1 MFRYAFLLAASA
13 VADAP
18 KAAVTVLVAAVD
30 GAQLTL
36 PGSPGGPRRGGSG
49 RYPGSPSRPRAD
61 PPRPGPDASSPERLP
76 GTAMSKTAYIRT
88 KPHLNIGTMGH
99 VDHGK
104 TTLTAAITKVLAER
118 GAGTFVPFDR
128 IDRAPEEAARGI
140 TINIAHVEYETGT
153 RHYAHVDM
161 PGHADYVKNM
171 VTGAAQLDGA
181 ILVVS
186 ALDGIMPQTAE
197 HVLLARQVG
206 VDHIVVALNKA
217 DAGDEELTDL
227 VELEV
232 RELLTAHGYGGD
244 AAPVVRVSGLKA
256 LEGDPRWTA
265 SIEALLDAVD
275 TYVPVPE
282 RYLDAPF
289 LLPVENVL
297 TITGRGTV
305 VTGAVERGTVRVG
318 DKVQVLGADTET
330 VVTGLETFGR
340 PMEEAQAGDN
350 VALLLRG
357 VPRDAVRRGHV
368 VAAPGSVTPS
378 RRFTARLYVLSAR
391 EGGRTTPLSTGYRP
405 QFYIRTADVVGDVD
419 LGEAAVARPGD
430 TVTVTVE
437 LGRDVPL
444 EPGLGFAVR
453 EGGRTVGAGTVTEV
467 L

>member
-1 MFRYAFLLAASA
+1 M
-13 VADAP
+13 P
-18 KAAVTVLVAAVD
+18 
-30 GAQLTL
+30 
-36 PGSPGGPRRGGSG
+36 
-49 RYPGSPSRPRAD
+49 
-61 PPRPGPDASSPERLP
+61 
-76 GTAMSKTAYIRT
+76 KTAYVRT

-104 TTLTAAITKVLAER
+104 TTLTAAITKVLADR
-118 GAGTFVPFDR
+118 GTGTFVPFDR

-140 TINIAHVEYETGT
+140 TINIAHVEYETDT

-206 VDHIVVALNKA
+206 VDHIVVAINKA
-217 DAGDEELTDL
+217 DAGDEELADL

-232 RELLTAHGYGGD
+232 RELLSAQGYPGD
-244 AAPVVRVSGLKA
+244 SVPVVRVSGLKA
-256 LEGDPRWTA
+256 LEGVPRWTA
-265 SIEALLDAVD
+265 AIEALLDAVD
-275 TYVPVPE
+275 TYVPMPE

-318 DKVQVLGADTET
+318 DRVEVLGADVET
-330 VVTGLETFGR
+330 VVTGLETFGK

-357 VPRDAVRRGHV
+357 VPRDAVRRGHI
-368 VAAPGSVTPS
+368 VAAPGSVVPS
-378 RRFTARLYVLSAR
+378 RRFSARVYVLSAR
-391 EGGRTTPLSTGYRP
+391 EGGRTTPVSTGYRP

-419 LGEAAVARPGD
+419 LGETAVARPGD
-430 TVTVTVE
+430 TVTMTVE
-437 LGRDVPL
+437 LGREVPL
-444 EPGLGFAVR
+444 EPGLGFAIR
-453 EGGRTVGAGTVTEV
+453 EGGRTVGAGTVSTV
-467 L
+467 D

>member
-1 MFRYAFLLAASA
+1 
-13 VADAP
+13 
-18 KAAVTVLVAAVD
+18 
-30 GAQLTL
+30 
-36 PGSPGGPRRGGSG
+36 
-49 RYPGSPSRPRAD
+49 
-61 PPRPGPDASSPERLP
+61 
-76 GTAMSKTAYIRT
+76 MSKTAYVRT

-104 TTLTAAITKVLAER
+104 TTLTAAITKVLAGR
-118 GAGTFVPFDR
+118 GTGTFVPFDR

-140 TINIAHVEYETGT
+140 TINIAHVEYETDT

-232 RELLTAHGYGGD
+232 RELLSAQGYPGD
-244 AAPVVRVSGLKA
+244 AVPVVRVSGLRA

-265 SIEALLDAVD
+265 SVEALLDAVD
-275 TYVPVPE
+275 TYVPMPE
-282 RYLDAPF
+282 RYVDAPF

-305 VTGAVERGTVRVG
+305 VTGAVERGTVRLG
-318 DKVQVLGADTET
+318 DRVAVLGADVES
-330 VVTGLETFGR
+330 VVTGLETFGK

-368 VAAPGSVTPS
+368 VAAPGSVVP
-378 RRFTARLYVLSAR
+378 ARSFVARVYVLSAR
-391 EGGRTTPLSTGYRP
+391 EGGRRTALTTGYRP

-419 LGEAAVARPGD
+419 LGETAVARPGE
-430 TVTVTVE
+430 TVEMTVE
-437 LGRDVPL
+437 LGREVPL

-453 EGGRTVGAGTVTEV
+453 EGGRTVGAGTVLSV
-467 L
+467 GS

>member
-1 MFRYAFLLAASA
+1 
-13 VADAP
+13 
-18 KAAVTVLVAAVD
+18 
-30 GAQLTL
+30 
-36 PGSPGGPRRGGSG
+36 
-49 RYPGSPSRPRAD
+49 
-61 PPRPGPDASSPERLP
+61 
-76 GTAMSKTAYIRT
+76 MSKTAYVRT

-104 TTLTAAITKVLAER
+104 TTLTAAITKVLADR
-118 GAGTFVPFDR
+118 GSGAFVPFDR

-140 TINIAHVEYETGT
+140 TINIAHVEYETDT

-171 VTGAAQLDGA
+171 VTGAAQLDGS

-232 RELLTAHGYGGD
+232 RDLLTAHGYGGD
-244 AAPVVRVSGLKA
+244 SVPVVRVSGLKA

-265 SIEALLDAVD
+265 SVEALLDAVD
-275 TYVPVPE
+275 TYVPMPE

-305 VTGAVERGTVRVG
+305 VTGAVERGVVRVG
-318 DKVQVLGADTET
+318 DRVEVLGASVET
-330 VVTGLETFGR
+330 VVTGLETFGK

-368 VAAPGSVTPS
+368 VAAPGSVVPS
-378 RRFTARLYVLSAR
+378 RRFTAQVYVLSAR
-391 EGGRTTPLSTGYRP
+391 EGGRTTPVSSGYRP
-405 QFYIRTADVVGDVD
+405 QFYIRTADVVGVVD
-419 LGEAAVARPGD
+419 LGEVAVARPGE
-430 TVTVTVE
+430 TVAMTVE

-444 EPGLGFAVR
+444 EAGLGFAIR
-453 EGGRTVGAGTVTEV
+453 EGGRTVGAGTVTAV
-467 L
+467 V

>member
-1 MFRYAFLLAASA
+1 M
-13 VADAP
+13 P
-18 KAAVTVLVAAVD
+18 
-30 GAQLTL
+30 
-36 PGSPGGPRRGGSG
+36 
-49 RYPGSPSRPRAD
+49 
-61 PPRPGPDASSPERLP
+61 
-76 GTAMSKTAYIRT
+76 KTAYVRT

-104 TTLTAAITKVLAER
+104 TTLTAAITKVLADR

-140 TINIAHVEYETGT
+140 TINIAHVEYETDT

-232 RELLTAHGYGGD
+232 RELLTAQGYGGD
-244 AAPVVRVSGLKA
+244 AVPVVRVSGLKA
-256 LEGDPRWTA
+256 LEGDARWTA

-275 TYVPVPE
+275 TYVPMPE

-289 LLPVENVL
+289 LMPVENVL

-318 DKVQVLGADTET
+318 DRVEVLGAAVET
-330 VVTGLETFGR
+330 AVTGLETFGK

-368 VAAPGSVTPS
+368 VAAPDSVLPG
-378 RRFTARLYVLSAR
+378 RRFAAQVYVLSAR
-391 EGGRTTPLSTGYRP
+391 EGGRTTPVSTGYRP
-405 QFYIRTADVVGDVD
+405 QFYIRTADVVGDID
-419 LGEAAVARPGD
+419 LGERAVARPGE
-430 TVTVTVE
+430 TVGMTVE
-437 LGRDVPL
+437 LGREVPL
-444 EPGLGFAVR
+444 EPGLGFAIR
-453 EGGRTVGAGTVTEV
+453 EGGRTVGAGTVTSV
-467 L
+467 G

>member
-1 MFRYAFLLAASA
+1 
-13 VADAP
+13 
-18 KAAVTVLVAAVD
+18 
-30 GAQLTL
+30 
-36 PGSPGGPRRGGSG
+36 
-49 RYPGSPSRPRAD
+49 
-61 PPRPGPDASSPERLP
+61 
-76 GTAMSKTAYIRT
+76 MSKTAYVRT

-104 TTLTAAITKVLAER
+104 TTLTAAITKVLSER
-118 GAGTFVPFDR
+118 GTGVFVPFDR
-128 IDRAPEEAARGI
+128 IDRAPEEAQRGI
-140 TINIAHVEYETGT
+140 TINIAHVEYETDT

-217 DAGDEELTDL
+217 DAGEDELTDL

-232 RELLTAHGYGGD
+232 RDLLSAHGYGGD
-244 AAPVVRVSGLKA
+244 TVPVVRVSGLKA
-256 LEGDPRWTA
+256 LEGDPRWTGA
-265 SIEALLDAVD
+265 VEALLDAVD
-275 TYVPVPE
+275 TYVPMPV
-282 RYLDAPF
+282 RYVDAPF
-289 LLPVENVL
+289 LMPVENVL

-305 VTGAVERGTVRVG
+305 MTGAVERGTVRVG
-318 DKVQVLGADTET
+318 DRVAVLGADTET
-330 VVTGLETFGR
+330 VVTGVETFGK
-340 PMEEAQAGDN
+340 PMESAQAGDN

-368 VAAPGSVTPS
+368 VAEPGSVEPRS
-378 RRFTARLYVLSAR
+378 RFTAQVYVLSGR
-391 EGGRTTPLSTGYRP
+391 EGGRSTPLSTGYRP

-419 LGEAAVARPGD
+419 LGAAGLARPGE
-430 TVTVTVE
+430 TVTMTVE
-437 LGRDVPL
+437 LGRAVPL
-444 EPGLGFAVR
+444 EPGLGFAIR

-467 L
+467 H

>member
-1 MFRYAFLLAASA
+1 M
-13 VADAP
+13 P
-18 KAAVTVLVAAVD
+18 
-30 GAQLTL
+30 
-36 PGSPGGPRRGGSG
+36 
-49 RYPGSPSRPRAD
+49 
-61 PPRPGPDASSPERLP
+61 
-76 GTAMSKTAYIRT
+76 KTAYVRT

-118 GAGTFVPFDR
+118 GTGTFVPFGR

-140 TINIAHVEYETGT
+140 TINIAHVEYETDT

-232 RELLTAHGYGGD
+232 RELLTAQGYGGD
-244 AAPVVRVSGLKA
+244 AVPVVRVSGLKA

-275 TYVPVPE
+275 TYVPMPE

-289 LLPVENVL
+289 LMPVENVL

-305 VTGAVERGTVRVG
+305 VTGAVERGVVRVG
-318 DKVQVLGADTET
+318 DRVEVLGAGLET
-330 VVTGLETFGR
+330 VVTGLETFGK

-368 VAAPGSVTPS
+368 VAAPGSVAPS
-378 RRFTARLYVLSAR
+378 RRFSARVYVLSTR
-391 EGGRTTPLSTGYRP
+391 EGGRSTPVSSGYRP

-419 LGEAAVARPGD
+419 LGGTALARPGD
-430 TVTVTVE
+430 TVTMTVE

-444 EPGLGFAVR
+444 EPGLGFAIR
-453 EGGRTVGAGTVTEV
+453 EGGRTVGAGTVTRV
-467 L
+467 G

>member
-1 MFRYAFLLAASA
+1 M
-13 VADAP
+13 P
-18 KAAVTVLVAAVD
+18 
-30 GAQLTL
+30 
-36 PGSPGGPRRGGSG
+36 
-49 RYPGSPSRPRAD
+49 
-61 PPRPGPDASSPERLP
+61 
-76 GTAMSKTAYIRT
+76 KTAYVRT

-118 GAGTFVPFDR
+118 GTGTFVPFDR

-140 TINIAHVEYETGT
+140 TINIAHVEYETDT

-232 RELLTAHGYGGD
+232 RELLTAQGYGGD
-244 AAPVVRVSGLKA
+244 AVPVVRVSGLKA

-275 TYVPVPE
+275 TYVPMPE
-282 RYLDAPF
+282 RYLEAPF
-289 LLPVENVL
+289 LMPVENVL

-318 DKVQVLGADTET
+318 DRVEVLGAGLET
-330 VVTGLETFGR
+330 VVTGLETFGK

-368 VAAPGSVTPS
+368 VAAPGSVAPS
-378 RRFTARLYVLSAR
+378 RRFSARVYVLSTR
-391 EGGRTTPLSTGYRP
+391 EGGRSTPVSSGYRP

-419 LGEAAVARPGD
+419 LGEVALARPGE
-430 TVTVTVE
+430 TVTMIVE
-437 LGRDVPL
+437 LGREVPL
-444 EPGLGFAVR
+444 EPGLGFAIR
-453 EGGRTVGAGTVTEV
+453 EGGRTVGAGTVTALV
-467 L
+467 

>member
-1 MFRYAFLLAASA
+1 M
-13 VADAP
+13 P
-18 KAAVTVLVAAVD
+18 
-30 GAQLTL
+30 
-36 PGSPGGPRRGGSG
+36 
-49 RYPGSPSRPRAD
+49 
-61 PPRPGPDASSPERLP
+61 
-76 GTAMSKTAYIRT
+76 KTAYVRT

-104 TTLTAAITKVLAER
+104 TTLTAAITKVLSEHGT
-118 GAGTFVPFDR
+118 GAFVPFDR

-140 TINIAHVEYETGT
+140 TINIAHVEYETDT

-161 PGHADYVKNM
+161 PGHADYIKNM

-217 DAGDEELTDL
+217 DSGDDELTDL

-232 RELLTAHGYGGD
+232 RELLSAHGYGGESV
-244 AAPVVRVSGLKA
+244 PVVRVSGLRA
-256 LEGDPRWTA
+256 LEGDPRWTD
-265 SIEALLDAVD
+265 SVRALLDAVD
-275 TYVPVPE
+275 TYVPIPV
-282 RYLDAPF
+282 RYTDAPF

-318 DKVQVLGADTET
+318 DRIEVLGADLGPQLST
-330 VVTGLETFGR
+330 VTSLETFGK
-340 PMEEAQAGDN
+340 PMESAEAGDN

-357 VPRDAVRRGHV
+357 MPRDAIRRGHV
-368 VAAPGSVTPS
+368 VAAPDSVVPS
-378 RRFTARLYVLSAR
+378 RRFTAQVYVLSAK
-391 EGGRTTPLSTGYRP
+391 EGGRTTPVTTGYRP
-405 QFYIRTADVVGDVD
+405 QFYIRTADVVGDID
-419 LGEAAVARPGD
+419 LGELPVARPGD
-430 TVTVTVE
+430 TVSLTVE

-444 EPGLGFAVR
+444 ESGLGFAIR
-453 EGGRTVGAGTVTEV
+453 EGGRTVGAGTVTE
-467 L
+467 LL

>member
-1 MFRYAFLLAASA
+1 
-13 VADAP
+13 
-18 KAAVTVLVAAVD
+18 
-30 GAQLTL
+30 
-36 PGSPGGPRRGGSG
+36 
-49 RYPGSPSRPRAD
+49 
-61 PPRPGPDASSPERLP
+61 
-76 GTAMSKTAYIRT
+76 MSKTAYVRT

-104 TTLTAAITKVLAER
+104 TTLTAAITKVLAAR
-118 GAGTFVPFDR
+118 GSSAFVPFDR

-140 TINIAHVEYETGT
+140 TINIAHVEYETDT

-161 PGHADYVKNM
+161 PGHADYVKDM

-217 DAGDEELTDL
+217 DAGDEELIDL

-232 RELLTAHGYGGD
+232 RDLLTEHGYGGD

-275 TYVPVPE
+275 TYVPMPE
-282 RYLDAPF
+282 RYVDAPF

-318 DKVQVLGADTET
+318 DRVDVLGAGLES
-330 VVTGLETFGR
+330 VVTGLETFGK
-340 PMEEAQAGDN
+340 PMDEAQAGDN

-368 VAAPGSVTPS
+368 VAAPHSVVPR
-378 RRFTARLYVLSAR
+378 RRFTAQVYVLSAR
-391 EGGRTTPLSTGYRP
+391 EGGRTTAVASGYRP
-405 QFYIRTADVVGDVD
+405 QFYIRTADVVGDID
-419 LGEAAVARPGD
+419 LGGAAVARPGE
-430 TVTVTVE
+430 TVTMTVE
-437 LGRDVPL
+437 LGREVPL
-444 EPGLGFAVR
+444 EPGLGFAIR
-453 EGGRTVGAGTVTEV
+453 EGGRTVGAGTVTAVE
-467 L
+467 

>member
-1 MFRYAFLLAASA
+1 M
-13 VADAP
+13 P
-18 KAAVTVLVAAVD
+18 
-30 GAQLTL
+30 
-36 PGSPGGPRRGGSG
+36 
-49 RYPGSPSRPRAD
+49 
-61 PPRPGPDASSPERLP
+61 
-76 GTAMSKTAYIRT
+76 KTAYVRT

-104 TTLTAAITKVLAER
+104 TTLTAAITKVLADR
-118 GAGTFVPFDR
+118 GSGTFVPFDR

-140 TINIAHVEYETGT
+140 TINIAHVEYETDT

-161 PGHADYVKNM
+161 PGHADYIKNM

-217 DAGDEELTDL
+217 DAGDEELIDL

-232 RELLTAHGYGGD
+232 RELLSAHGYGGD
-244 AAPVVRVSGLKA
+244 SVPVVRVSGLKA

-265 SIEALLDAVD
+265 SIDALLDAVD
-275 TYVPVPE
+275 TYVPIPE

-305 VTGAVERGTVRVG
+305 VTGAVERGTIRVG
-318 DKVQVLGADTET
+318 DRVEVLGAAVDT
-330 VVTGLETFGR
+330 VVTGLETFGK

-357 VPRDAVRRGHV
+357 VPRDAVRRGHI
-368 VAAPGSVTPS
+368 VAAPDSVVPG
-378 RRFTARLYVLSAR
+378 RRFSARVYVLSAR
-391 EGGRTTPLSTGYRP
+391 EGGRTTPVSTGYRP

-419 LGEAAVARPGD
+419 LGETAVARPGE
-430 TVTVTVE
+430 TVTMAVE

-444 EPGLGFAVR
+444 EPGLGFAIR
-453 EGGRTVGAGTVTEV
+453 EGGRTVGAGTVTSV
-467 L
+467 G

>member
-1 MFRYAFLLAASA
+1 
-13 VADAP
+13 
-18 KAAVTVLVAAVD
+18 
-30 GAQLTL
+30 
-36 PGSPGGPRRGGSG
+36 
-49 RYPGSPSRPRAD
+49 
-61 PPRPGPDASSPERLP
+61 
-76 GTAMSKTAYIRT
+76 MSKTAYVRT

-118 GAGTFVPFDR
+118 GSGTFVPFDR

-140 TINIAHVEYETGT
+140 TINIAHVEYETDT

-217 DAGDEELTDL
+217 DAVADGEDAVLTDL

-232 RELLTAHGYGGD
+232 RDLLTTHGYGGD
-244 AAPVVRVSGLKA
+244 SVPVVRVSGLRA
-256 LEGDPRWTA
+256 LAGDPRWTA
-265 SIEALLDAVD
+265 SVEALLDAVD
-275 TYVPVPE
+275 TYVPMPE

-289 LLPVENVL
+289 LLSVENVL

-318 DKVQVLGADTET
+318 DRVEVLGAFVET
-330 VVTGLETFGR
+330 VVTGLETFGK
-340 PMEEAQAGDN
+340 PMDEAQAGDN

-357 VPRDAVRRGHV
+357 VGRDAVRRGHV
-368 VAAPGSVTPS
+368 VAAPGSVVPA
-378 RRFTARLYVLSAR
+378 RRFTAQVYVLSAR
-391 EGGRTTPLSTGYRP
+391 EGGRSTPVATGYRP

-419 LGEAAVARPGD
+419 LGEVGVARPGD
-430 TVTVTVE
+430 TVTMMVE

-444 EPGLGFAVR
+444 ETGLGFAVR
-453 EGGRTVGAGTVTEV
+453 EGGRTVGAGTVTAVE
-467 L
+467 

>member
-1 MFRYAFLLAASA
+1 
-13 VADAP
+13 
-18 KAAVTVLVAAVD
+18 
-30 GAQLTL
+30 
-36 PGSPGGPRRGGSG
+36 
-49 RYPGSPSRPRAD
+49 
-61 PPRPGPDASSPERLP
+61 
-76 GTAMSKTAYIRT
+76 MSKQAYVRT

-104 TTLTAAITKVLAER
+104 TTLTAAITKVLADR
-118 GAGTFVPFDR
+118 GGASYVPFDR
-128 IDRAPEEAARGI
+128 IDRAPEEARRGI
-140 TINIAHVEYETGT
+140 TINLTHVEYETDT

-186 ALDGIMPQTAE
+186 AVDGVMPQTAE

-206 VDHIVVALNKA
+206 VDHVVVALNKA
-217 DAGDEELTDL
+217 DAGDPELTDL

-244 AAPVVRVSGLKA
+244 TLPVVRVSGLRA
-256 LEGDPRWTA
+256 LAGEPQWTA
-265 SIEALLDAVD
+265 AIEALLDAVD
-275 TYVPVPE
+275 TYVPTPV
-282 RYLDAPF
+282 RYTDAPF

-318 DKVQVLGADTET
+318 DRVALLGAGAEEPAET
-330 VVTGLETFGR
+330 VVTGLETFGK
-340 PMEEAQAGDN
+340 PMESAEAGDN

-357 VPRDAVRRGHV
+357 VPRDGVRRGDV
-368 VAAPGSVTPS
+368 VAAPGSVTPR
-378 RRFTARLYVLSAR
+378 RRFSAQVYLLSAK
-391 EGGRTTPLSTGYRP
+391 EGGRRTALTTGYRP

-419 LGEAAVARPGD
+419 LGEAGAARPGE
-430 TVTVTVE
+430 TVTMTVE

-444 EPGLGFAVR
+444 EGGLGFAIR
-453 EGGRTVGAGTVTEV
+453 EGGRTVGAGTVTA
-467 L
+467 LL

>member
-1 MFRYAFLLAASA
+1 MA
-13 VADAP
+13 
-18 KAAVTVLVAAVD
+18 
-30 GAQLTL
+30 
-36 PGSPGGPRRGGSG
+36 
-49 RYPGSPSRPRAD
+49 
-61 PPRPGPDASSPERLP
+61 
-76 GTAMSKTAYIRT
+76 KTAFVRT

-118 GAGTFVPFDR
+118 GGASFVPFDR
-128 IDRAPEEAARGI
+128 IDRAPEEARRGI
-140 TINIAHVEYETGT
+140 TINLTHVEYETDT

-186 ALDGIMPQTAE
+186 ALDGVMPQTAE

-217 DAGDEELTDL
+217 DAGDPELTDL

-232 RELLTAHGYGGD
+232 RELLTANGYGGD
-244 AAPVVRVSGLKA
+244 SAPVVRVSGLGA
-256 LEGDPRWTA
+256 LEGDPRWTSA
-265 SIEALLDAVD
+265 IEALLDAVD
-275 TYVPVPE
+275 TYVPMPV
-282 RYLDAPF
+282 RYTDAPF
-289 LLPVENVL
+289 LMPVENVL

-305 VTGAVERGTVRVG
+305 VTGAVERGTVRTG
-318 DKVQVLGADTET
+318 DRVALLGGDGEPVES
-330 VVTGLETFGR
+330 VVTGLETFGK
-340 PMEEAQAGDN
+340 PMESAEAGDN

-368 VAAPGSVTPS
+368 VAAPGSVVPT
-378 RRFTARLYVLSAR
+378 RRFTARVYVLSAR
-391 EGGRTTPLSTGYRP
+391 EGGRTTAVASGYRP

-419 LGEAAVARPGD
+419 LGEAGTARPGE
-430 TVTVTVE
+430 TVTMTVE

-444 EPGLGFAVR
+444 ESGLGFAIR
-453 EGGRTVGAGTVTEV
+453 EGGRTVGAGTVTAV
-467 L
+467 G

>member
-1 MFRYAFLLAASA
+1 M
-13 VADAP
+13 P
-18 KAAVTVLVAAVD
+18 
-30 GAQLTL
+30 
-36 PGSPGGPRRGGSG
+36 
-49 RYPGSPSRPRAD
+49 
-61 PPRPGPDASSPERLP
+61 
-76 GTAMSKTAYIRT
+76 KTAYVRT

-118 GAGTFVPFDR
+118 GSGTFVPFDR

-140 TINIAHVEYETGT
+140 TINISHVEYETDT

-171 VTGAAQLDGA
+171 VTGATQLDGA

-206 VDHIVVALNKA
+206 VNHIVVALNKA

-244 AAPVVRVSGLKA
+244 SVPVVRVSGLRA
-256 LEGDPRWTA
+256 LEGDPRWTEA
-265 SIEALLDAVD
+265 IGALLDAVD
-275 TYVPVPE
+275 TYVPMPE

-318 DKVQVLGADTET
+318 DRVEVLGAAVDT
-330 VVTGLETFGR
+330 VVTGLETFGK
-340 PMEEAQAGDN
+340 PMDEAQAGDN

-357 VPRDAVRRGHV
+357 VPRDAVRRGHI
-368 VAAPGSVTPS
+368 VAAPDSVVPS
-378 RRFTARLYVLSAR
+378 RRFSAQVYVLSAR
-391 EGGRTTPLSTGYRP
+391 EGGRTTPVSTGYRP

-419 LGEAAVARPGD
+419 LGERAVARPGD
-430 TVTVTVE
+430 TVTMTVE

-444 EPGLGFAVR
+444 EPGLGFAIR
-453 EGGRTVGAGTVTEV
+453 EGGRTVGAGTVTAV
-467 L
+467 VG

>member
-1 MFRYAFLLAASA
+1 M
-13 VADAP
+13 P
-18 KAAVTVLVAAVD
+18 
-30 GAQLTL
+30 
-36 PGSPGGPRRGGSG
+36 
-49 RYPGSPSRPRAD
+49 
-61 PPRPGPDASSPERLP
+61 
-76 GTAMSKTAYIRT
+76 KTAYVRT

-118 GAGTFVPFDR
+118 GTGTFVPFDR

-140 TINIAHVEYETGT
+140 TINIAHVEYETDT

-186 ALDGIMPQTAE
+186 ALDGVMPQTAE

-217 DAGDEELTDL
+217 DAVDDGEGAVLSDL

-232 RELLTAHGYGGD
+232 RELLSANGYGGD
-244 AAPVVRVSGLKA
+244 TVPVVRVSGLKA
-256 LEGDPRWTA
+256 LEGEPRWTEA
-265 SIEALLDAVD
+265 IGALLDAVD
-275 TYVPVPE
+275 TYVPMPE
-282 RYLDAPF
+282 RYVDAPF

-305 VTGAVERGTVRVG
+305 VTGAVERGTVCVG
-318 DKVQVLGADTET
+318 DRVQLLGADVES
-330 VVTGLETFGR
+330 VVTGLETFGK
-340 PMEEAQAGDN
+340 PMDSAQAGDN

-368 VAAPGSVTPS
+368 VAEPGSLTPS
-378 RRFTARLYVLSAR
+378 RRFTAQVYVLSTR
-391 EGGRTTPLSTGYRP
+391 EGGRSTPITTGYRP

-419 LGEAAVARPGD
+419 LGELAVARPGD
-430 TVTVTVE
+430 TVTMTVE
-437 LGRDVPL
+437 LGRDTPL
-444 EPGLGFAVR
+444 EPGLGFAIR
-453 EGGRTVGAGTVTEV
+453 EGGRTVGAGTVAA
-467 L
+467 LL

>member
-1 MFRYAFLLAASA
+1 MA
-13 VADAP
+13 
-18 KAAVTVLVAAVD
+18 
-30 GAQLTL
+30 
-36 PGSPGGPRRGGSG
+36 
-49 RYPGSPSRPRAD
+49 
-61 PPRPGPDASSPERLP
+61 
-76 GTAMSKTAYIRT
+76 KTAFVRT

-118 GAGTFVPFDR
+118 GGASYVPFDR
-128 IDRAPEEAARGI
+128 IDRAPEEARRGI
-140 TINIAHVEYETGT
+140 TINLTHVEYETDT

-186 ALDGIMPQTAE
+186 ALDGVMPQTAE

-206 VDHIVVALNKA
+206 VNHIVVALNKA
-217 DAGDEELTDL
+217 DAGDCELTDL

-244 AAPVVRVSGLKA
+244 TAPVVRVSGLGA
-256 LEGDPRWTA
+256 LEGDPRWTGA
-265 SIEALLDAVD
+265 IEALLDAVD
-275 TYVPVPE
+275 TYVPMPV
-282 RYLDAPF
+282 RYTDAPF

-305 VTGAVERGTVRVG
+305 VTGALERGSIRLGERVS
-318 DKVQVLGADTET
+318 VLGGDGGPVET

-340 PMEEAQAGDN
+340 PMESAEAGDN

-357 VPRDAVRRGHV
+357 VPRDGVRRGHV
-368 VAAPGSVTPS
+368 VAAPGSVEPS
-378 RRFTARLYVLSAR
+378 RRFTARVYVLSAR
-391 EGGRTTPLSTGYRP
+391 EGGRTTAIATGYRP

-419 LGEAAVARPGD
+419 LGEEAVVRPGE
-430 TVTVTVE
+430 TVTMTVE

-444 EPGLGFAVR
+444 EPGLGFAIR
-453 EGGRTVGAGTVTEV
+453 EGGRTVGAGTVTAV

>member
-1 MFRYAFLLAASA
+1 
-13 VADAP
+13 
-18 KAAVTVLVAAVD
+18 
-30 GAQLTL
+30 
-36 PGSPGGPRRGGSG
+36 
-49 RYPGSPSRPRAD
+49 
-61 PPRPGPDASSPERLP
+61 
-76 GTAMSKTAYIRT
+76 MSKTAYVRT

-140 TINIAHVEYETGT
+140 TINIAHVEYETDT

-186 ALDGIMPQTAE
+186 AVDGIMPQTAE

-232 RELLTAHGYGGD
+232 RDLLTRHGYDGD

-256 LEGDPRWTA
+256 LEGDLRWTA
-265 SIEALLDAVD
+265 SVDALLDAVD
-275 TYVPVPE
+275 TYVPMPE
-282 RYLDAPF
+282 RYVDAPF

-305 VTGAVERGTVRVG
+305 VTGALERGTVRVG
-318 DKVQVLGADTET
+318 DRAEVLGAGLET
-330 VVTGLETFGR
+330 VVTGLETFGK

-357 VPRDAVRRGHV
+357 VPRDAVGRGHV
-368 VAAPGSVTPS
+368 VAAPGSVVPS
-378 RRFTARLYVLSAR
+378 RRFTAQVYVLSAR
-391 EGGRTTPLSTGYRP
+391 EGGRTTPIATGYRP

-419 LGEAAVARPGD
+419 LGEVAAARPGQH
-430 TVTVTVE
+430 VRMTVE

-444 EPGLGFAVR
+444 EAGLGFAIR
-453 EGGRTVGAGTVTEV
+453 EGGRTVGAGTVTVV

>member
-1 MFRYAFLLAASA
+1 
-13 VADAP
+13 
-18 KAAVTVLVAAVD
+18 
-30 GAQLTL
+30 
-36 PGSPGGPRRGGSG
+36 
-49 RYPGSPSRPRAD
+49 
-61 PPRPGPDASSPERLP
+61 
-76 GTAMSKTAYIRT
+76 MSKTAYVRT

-118 GAGTFVPFDR
+118 GGAAFVPFDR

-140 TINIAHVEYETGT
+140 TINIAHVEYETDT

-217 DAGDEELTDL
+217 DAVDDGEDTVLTDL

-244 AAPVVRVSGLKA
+244 TAPVVRVSGLKA
-256 LEGDPRWTA
+256 LQGDPRWTA
-265 SIEALLDAVD
+265 SVEALLDAVD
-275 TYVPVPE
+275 TYVPMPE

-289 LLPVENVL
+289 LMPVENVL

-305 VTGAVERGTVRVG
+305 VTGAVERGTVRIG
-318 DKVQVLGADTET
+318 DRVEVLGASVET
-330 VVTGLETFGR
+330 VVTGLETFGK

-357 VPRDAVRRGHV
+357 VARDAVRRGHV
-368 VAAPGSVTPS
+368 VAVPGSVVP
-378 RRFTARLYVLSAR
+378 RRSFTARVYVLSAR
-391 EGGRTTPLSTGYRP
+391 EGGRATPLSTGYRP

-419 LGEAAVARPGD
+419 LGGTAVARPGE
-430 TVTVTVE
+430 TVTMAVS

-444 EPGLGFAVR
+444 EPGLGFAIR
-453 EGGRTVGAGTVTEV
+453 EGGRTVGAGTVTTVE
-467 L
+467 

>member
-1 MFRYAFLLAASA
+1 M
-13 VADAP
+13 P
-18 KAAVTVLVAAVD
+18 
-30 GAQLTL
+30 
-36 PGSPGGPRRGGSG
+36 
-49 RYPGSPSRPRAD
+49 
-61 PPRPGPDASSPERLP
+61 
-76 GTAMSKTAYIRT
+76 KTAYVRT

-118 GAGTFVPFDR
+118 GTGTFVPFDR

-140 TINIAHVEYETGT
+140 TINIAHVEYETDT

-206 VDHIVVALNKA
+206 VNHIVVALNKA

-232 RELLTAHGYGGD
+232 RELLTAQGYGGD
-244 AAPVVRVSGLKA
+244 SVPVVRVSGLKA

-265 SIEALLDAVD
+265 SVEALLDAVD
-275 TYVPVPE
+275 TYVPMPE

-305 VTGAVERGTVRVG
+305 VTGAVERGVVRVG
-318 DKVQVLGADTET
+318 DRVEVLGAGLES
-330 VVTGLETFGR
+330 VVTGLETFGK

-368 VAAPGSVTPS
+368 VAAPGSVVPG
-378 RRFTARLYVLSAR
+378 RRFSAQVYVLSAR
-391 EGGRTTPLSTGYRP
+391 EGGRTTPVSTGYRP

-419 LGEAAVARPGD
+419 LGAAAVVRPGE
-430 TVTVTVE
+430 TVTMAVE
-437 LGRDVPL
+437 LGRAVPL
-444 EPGLGFAVR
+444 EPGLGFAIR
-453 EGGRTVGAGTVTEV
+453 EGGRTVGAGTVTAVE
-467 L
+467 

>member
-1 MFRYAFLLAASA
+1 
-13 VADAP
+13 
-18 KAAVTVLVAAVD
+18 
-30 GAQLTL
+30 
-36 PGSPGGPRRGGSG
+36 
-49 RYPGSPSRPRAD
+49 
-61 PPRPGPDASSPERLP
+61 
-76 GTAMSKTAYIRT
+76 MSKTAFVRT

-118 GAGTFVPFDR
+118 GTGTFVPFDR

-140 TINIAHVEYETGT
+140 TINIAHVEYETDT

-217 DAGDEELTDL
+217 DAGDDELTDL

-232 RELLTAHGYGGD
+232 RDLLSAHGYGGD
-244 AAPVVRVSGLKA
+244 AAPVVRVSGLGA
-256 LEGDPRWTA
+256 LEGEARWVSA
-265 SIEALLDAVD
+265 VEALLDAVD
-275 TYVPVPE
+275 TYVPMPE
-282 RYLDAPF
+282 RYVDAPF

-305 VTGAVERGTVRVG
+305 VTGAIERGTVRVG
-318 DKVQVLGADTET
+318 DRVEVLGADGGPQPTT
-330 VVTGLETFGR
+330 VTGLETFGK
-340 PMEEAQAGDN
+340 PMESAEAGDN

-357 VPRDAVRRGHV
+357 MPRDAVRRGHV
-368 VAAPGSVTPS
+368 VAAPGSVTPG
-378 RRFTARLYVLSAR
+378 RRFLAQVYVLSAR
-391 EGGRTTPLSTGYRP
+391 EGGRSTPVVSGYRP
-405 QFYIRTADVVGDVD
+405 QFYLRTGDVVGDID
-419 LGEAAVARPGD
+419 LSGAGGVARPGD
-430 TVTVTVE
+430 TVTMTVE
-437 LGRDVPL
+437 LGRDTPL
-444 EPGLGFAVR
+444 EPGLGFAIR
-453 EGGRTVGAGTVTEV
+453 EGGRTVGAGTITE
-467 L
+467 LLP